1 MNSPQGTTAGH
12 EAGRPT
18 AQLTVLDAVSLVV
31 GSVIGAG
38 IYETAPEI
46 AGQFDTP
53 TAFLAL
59 WVLGGLVTLAGALC
73 YAELAQTCPGEGG
86 DYVYLTRAFGWRA
99 GFLFSWMMFWVVRP
113 ANIGAMA
120 FIFAHY
126 AEQVAPLPQA
136 DARMVYA
143 IGAVTVLTAI
153 NALGVRRGKHTQN
166 LLTLIKVVG
175 LAAVCAAGFA
185 VMFTDRQPVAAAT
198 PGAGG
203 DLALAMILVLFTY
216 GGWRNVSFVAG
227 EVIEPERNMTR
238 VLLLG
243 TATVTVIYL
252 VTNLAYLAALGWH
265 GVATSGSIAADAVR
279 PLFGA
284 AGAVAIS
291 LLIAVS
297 CLGNINGMLFTDSRI
312 YYAVGREHRAYR
324 WLGRWDPELDSPLR
338 ALLVQA
344 AVTLG
349 LVLIVGRDAGA
360 FERMVVFSSPAHWFF
375 SALTASSLF
384 MLRARGLPQGTF
396 QVPGYPWVP
405 LVFLCSTLFM
415 LWASLSYAAGAAH
428 PEAWA
433 ILAIFLGGL
442 LAAWFDPTPRLR

>member
-1 MNSPQGTTAGH
+1 MRPPGTNAG
-12 EAGRPT
+12 EGAGRPT

-38 IYETAPEI
+38 IYETVPEI
-46 AGQFDTP
+46 ARQFDTP

-59 WVLGGLVTLAGALC
+59 WFLGGLVTLAGALC

-86 DYVYLTRAFGWRA
+86 DYVYLTRAFGGRT

-126 AEQVAPLPQA
+126 AEQVAPLPVP
-136 DARMVYA
+136 DTRMTYA
-143 IGAVTVLTAI
+143 IGAVAVLTAV
-153 NALGVRRGKHTQN
+153 NALGVRRGKYTQN
-166 LLTLIKVVG
+166 LLTLLKVVG
-175 LAAVCAAGFA
+175 LAAVCATGFA
-185 VMFTDRQPVAAAT
+185 VMLNDRQPIAAAA
-198 PGAGG
+198 PAADG

-227 EVIEPERNMTR
+227 EVIHPERNMTR

-243 TATVTVIYL
+243 TTTVTCIYL
-252 VTNLAYLAALGWH
+252 LANLAYLAALGWQ
-265 GVATSGSIAADAVR
+265 GVATAGSIAADAVR

-284 AGAVAIS
+284 AGAVSIS
-291 LLIAVS
+291 VLIAVS
-297 CLGNINGMLFTDSRI
+297 CLGNINGMIFTDSRI
-312 YYAVGREHRAYR
+312 YYAVGREHRAYG
-324 WLGRWDPELDSPLR
+324 WLGRWDPQLDSPLR
-338 ALLVQA
+338 ALLVQG

-349 LVLIVGRDAGA
+349 LVLVVGKDAGA
-360 FERMVVFSSPAHWFF
+360 FERMVVYSSPAHWFF

-384 MLRARGLPQGTF
+384 VLRARGAGRGAF
-396 QVPGYPWVP
+396 HVPGYPWVP
-405 LVFLCSTLFM
+405 LLFLGSTLFM

-433 ILAIFLGGL
+433 ILVILLAGL
-442 LAAWFDPTPRLR
+442 LAARLEPVPRAG

>member
-1 MNSPQGTTAGH
+1 MSSLPGTSVG
-12 EAGRPT
+12 EGAGRPR

-38 IYETAPEI
+38 IYQTAPEI
-46 AGQFDTP
+46 ARQFDTP
-53 TAFLAL
+53 AAFLAL
-59 WVLGGLVTLAGALC
+59 WLLGGLVTLAGALC

-86 DYVYLTRAFGWRA
+86 DYVYLTRAFGRRA

-126 AEQVAPLPQA
+126 AEQVAPLPMA
-136 DARMVYA
+136 DARTAYA
-143 IGAVTVLTAI
+143 IAAVAVLTAI

-166 LLTLIKVVG
+166 LLTLLKVVG

-185 VMFTDRQPVAAAT
+185 VMLTDRQPVAAAA

-227 EVIEPERNMTR
+227 EVIQPERNMTR

-243 TATVTVIYL
+243 TTVVTLIYL
-252 VTNLAYLAALGWH
+252 LTNLAYLAALGWQ
-265 GVATSGSIAADAVR
+265 GVATADSIAADAMR

-284 AGAVAIS
+284 AGAVGIS

-297 CLGNINGMLFTDSRI
+297 CLGNINGMIFTDSRI
-312 YYAVGREHRAYR
+312 YYVVGREHRAYG
-324 WLGRWDPELDSPLR
+324 WLGRWDPALDSPLR

-349 LVLIVGRDAGA
+349 LVLVVGRDAGA
-360 FERMVVFSSPAHWFF
+360 FERMVVYSSPAHWFF

-384 MLRARGLPQGTF
+384 VLRARGAGRGTF
-396 QVPGYPWVP
+396 HVPGYPWVP
-405 LVFLCSTLFM
+405 LLFLGSTLFM

-433 ILAIFLGGL
+433 ILAIL
-442 LAAWFDPTPRLR
+442 LAGLVAAWLDPVPRAR